1 MTRRIDLGD
10 WLSERKRTHDAAPNE
25 RARCALRVYV
35 RERCRRASVPVPAW
49 ARAQRKRRTTHR
61 GTRPVA
67 RARTAEHGLR
77 SPDEPVTEKDRARSA
92 PSAPA
97 SPTPTP
103 TIPPEL
109 RAWRERTPGA
119 CVGIDRRGRVVLA
132 EVGSVRRF
140 ASVAEAVEAVEA
152 R

>member
-1 MTRRIDLGD
+1 MAGRVDLGE
-10 WLSERKRTHDAAPNE
+10 WISERKRTHDAAPNE

-35 RERCRRASVPVPAW
+35 RERCRRASVAVPAW
-49 ARAQRKRRTTHR
+49 ARVQRKRRTTHR

-67 RARTAEHGLR
+67 RARSAERGLR

-97 SPTPTP
+97 SPAP

-140 ASVAEAVEAVEA
+140 ASTAEAVEAVA
-152 R
+152 